1 MILAKF
7 YYLNETGSKKN
18 QEDFIWPSPRSVGKD
33 NKIFI
38 VCDGVGGSSKGEIA
52 SRLVAEY
59 MGNALSKADIP
70 LLSIERINTLLEK
83 ARNVLKEYAR
93 TRQAGTDMATT
104 FTLLALHADRAFIAW
119 CGDSRVYHFRSGK
132 VLYKTEDHSLVNSL
146 VKAGEIS
153 ETDAIVHPQ
162 KNVILKAIKADSPS
176 IEAEGGWSLP
186 VEDGDYFLLCTDG
199 LLENWRDDALAALLS
214 SPHEDNVNLAD
225 LFQKKSLNNTRDN
238 YSMYLV
244 QTKADP
250 ELPVAKKKNKN
261 KVAGT
266 VFLIAL
272 VALVVAG
279 IVYGTSKKE
288 KSPVMNTPAKNV
300 TDSVAAQ
307 QVQQPAPL
315 PVKDSNTSRKKLSQ
329 DTVPAAPVQVQ
340 IINPVAKDSVRHGK
354 PGVTVV
360 KTAKKKIPKD
370 SAANVQP
377 LKPVQLVLP
386 KQKEDSTKDNF

>member
-18 QEDFIWPSPRSVGKD
+18 QEDFIWPAPRTVGKD

-59 MGNALSKADIP
+59 MGNALSKADIS
-70 LLSIERINTLLEK
+70 LLSIERINTLLEE

-93 TRQAGTDMATT
+93 TRQTGTDMATT

-199 LLENWRDDALAALLS
+199 LLENWRDDAIADLLS

-244 QTKADP
+244 QTTADP
-250 ELPVAKKKNKN
+250 EQPIGKKTNKN
-261 KVAGT
+261 KVAGL
-266 VFLIAL
+266 VLLIAL
-272 VALVVAG
+272 VVLAVIG
-279 IVYGTSKKE
+279 IVYSASRKQKT
-288 KSPVMNTPAKNV
+288 PVTNTPVNIV
-300 TDSVAAQ
+300 TDSIAHQ
-307 QVQQPAPL
+307 QVQQPAPQ
-315 PVKDSNTSRKKLSQ
+315 PVGDSGAHIKKLSP
-329 DTVPAAPVQVQ
+329 DTNLHAPVHFQ
-340 IINPVAKDSVRHGK
+340 IINPKVKDSVRRSKHE
-354 PGVTVV
+354 VIVI

-370 SAANVQP
+370 SAASVQP
-377 LKPVQLVLP
+377 LEPVLP
-386 KQKEDSTKDNF
+386 KQKEDSTKENF